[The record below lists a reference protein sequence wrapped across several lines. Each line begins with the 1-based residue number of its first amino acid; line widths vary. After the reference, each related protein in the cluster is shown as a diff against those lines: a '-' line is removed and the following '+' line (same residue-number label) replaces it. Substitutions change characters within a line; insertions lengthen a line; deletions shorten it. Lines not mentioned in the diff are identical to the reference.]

1 MKRKKEGVGRGG
13 LVKRITFI
21 DPLGYI
27 VSEERILVW
36 KTSDGNPH

>member
-1 MKRKKEGVGRGG
+1 MKFRPFYEKKKERSGE

-27 VSEERILVW
+27 VSEVRILV
-36 KTSDGNPH
+36 